1 MNRNYKITYS
11 LVVCILV
18 MALFLQSCGDSSN
31 QVIPTTEVEKTADK
45 KLGAS
50 KDINIKSLL
59 VKDLTTSRGNI
70 VTFYEQDGDLQAN
83 VRVDEKQPKPNYEGL
98 TVAIEEG
105 TDLAVFLRLDSKI
118 QSHRIQFQ
126 SSQNSQP
133 DHIFILKEGGVLGGM
148 KKGNLKKDDEIQEKK
163 VGEKVDESKTASE
176 KNAEKIKEKV
186 ERTKEKLEEPKK
198 QIEDRNDVKAFR
210 HKRKFPHKSPRCK
223 KQIEQGPLAK
233 KIKQGKASLEPYNFI
248 EELPDEVMLLIFS
261 FLNQKDI
268 PSVNGTNKRW
278 QKLMDDNQLWKV
290 YAERAHIIIN
300 HASKLRDTNYKAL
313 VREHCILSFTD
324 LGPLNGDLGFNIRS
338 TNFDSS
344 VIVGYADDGAG
355 QSQRAF
361 RWTSDKGIEFLDG
374 LNGGK
379 VSMAY
384 DTNFDG
390 SVIVG
395 SAVDGAALDGAQVP
409 YRWTSEK
416 GMEFLGTL
424 NGGRGCSHA
433 LGVSSN
439 GSVIVGYANDGVP
452 EKGLLRA
459 FRWTAEKGME
469 SLGTLDEKRCS
480 FAHDTNFDG
489 SVIVGYA
496 NNNISNFRENLK
508 IAFRWTAEKGMES
521 LGTLNGGTWSMAT
534 GISFDGSVI
543 TGLAENDAAAGK
555 CVGFKWTAEKG
566 IESLAPLNSGLSIS
580 SNGSVIVGCISEE
593 TMMPDSKV
601 APFRW
606 TPSKGIES
614 IEKLL
619 SDKGLLPI
627 NWVFTQVSTITPSGT
642 LLIGIGR
649 MEEPIKNPYFSS
661 IAHSKPPH
669 VWRAVIPRGNLF

>member
-1 MNRNYKITYS
+1 MNRSYKIIRS
-11 LVVCILV
+11 LVACTLII
-18 MALFLQSCGDSSN
+18 ALFLQGCKNSCN
-31 QVIPTTEVEKTADK
+31 EVIPTKEVEKTADK
-45 KLGAS
+45 KLGSS
-50 KDINIKSLL
+50 KDINIKSLVAKEL
-59 VKDLTTSRGNI
+59 ATSRGNI
-70 VTFYEQDGDLQAN
+70 VTFYEQDGNLQAN
-83 VRVDEKQPKPNYEGL
+83 LRVDEKQPKPNYEGL
-98 TVAIEEG
+98 TVAIEKG
-105 TDLAVFLRLDSKI
+105 TDLAVFLRLDSKT
-118 QSHRIQFQ
+118 QSRRIQFQ
-126 SSQNSQP
+126 SSQNTQP
-133 DHIFILKEGGVLGGM
+133 GHIFILKEGGILGGM
-148 KKGNLKKDDEIQEKK
+148 KKVNLKKDDETQEKK
-163 VGEKVDESKTASE
+163 VVEELEKTEE
-176 KNAEKIKEKV
+176 KLK
-186 ERTKEKLEEPKK
+186 RTKEKLEEPKK
-198 QIEDRNDVKAFR
+198 PLEDRNDLKTFKR
-210 HKRKFPHKSPRCK
+210 KRKFSHKMPRYK
-223 KQIEQGPLAK
+223 KQIEQRPLAK
-233 KIKQGKASLEPYNFI
+233 KIKQGKKSLELYNFI
-248 EELPDEVMLLIFS
+248 EELPDELMLLIFS

-268 PSVNGTNKRW
+268 PSISGTNKRW
-278 QKLMDDNQLWKV
+278 QKLMEDNQLWKV

-300 HASKLRDTNYKAL
+300 HASNLRDTNYKAL
-313 VREHCILSFTD
+313 VKEHCTLTFTD
-324 LGPLNGDLGFNIRS
+324 LGPLNGNLGFNIRN
-338 TNFDSS
+338 TNFDGS

-355 QSQRAF
+355 QSQKAF
-361 RWTSDKGIEFLDG
+361 KWTADKGIKFLHG
-374 LNGGK
+374 LNGGR

-409 YRWTSEK
+409 YRWTAEK

-433 LGVSSN
+433 LGVSSD
-439 GSVIVGYANDGVP
+439 GSVIVGYANDGAP

-480 FAHDTNFDG
+480 FAHDTSFDG
-489 SVIVGYA
+489 SVIVGYS
-496 NNNISNFRENLK
+496 NNNISNFRENFK

-543 TGLAENDAAAGK
+543 TGLAENDAASGK
-555 CVGFKWTAEKG
+555 WVGFKWTAEKG
-566 IESLAPLNSGLSIS
+566 IESLAPLNSGLNIS

-606 TPSKGIES
+606 TPTKGIES

-619 SDKGLLPI
+619 SDKGLLPM
-627 NWVFTQVSTITPSGT
+627 NWVFTQVSTISPSGT

-649 MEEPIKNPYFSS
+649 IEEFIKDSYFSS